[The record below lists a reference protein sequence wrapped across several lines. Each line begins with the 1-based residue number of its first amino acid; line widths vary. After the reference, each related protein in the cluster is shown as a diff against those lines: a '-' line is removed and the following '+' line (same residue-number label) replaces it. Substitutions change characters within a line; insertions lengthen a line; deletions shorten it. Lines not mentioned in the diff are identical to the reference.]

1 MTDTTTNTITAK
13 DDDRTVAR
21 TVTMYPDQWSIVEEI
36 NEKFDFRNVSTA
48 LRYIVN
54 DYNRIRTQAGK
65 FEAA

>member
-1 MTDTTTNTITAK
+1 
-13 DDDRTVAR
+13 
-21 TVTMYPDQWSIVEEI
+21 MYPDQWSIVEEI